1 MPFLTEWDL
10 AVGNFPLIRDAVR
23 GALHVEAVEDGIS
36 ISRLPG
42 WTRAQDGGD
51 LMIGRA
57 SSESSG
63 VRLVLTTAASWIEL
77 EMTFTRV
84 SLEWLGFPARPAA
97 VCLTTGGGHEESVF
111 FEEGDILQ
119 VGDRDQPP
127 VTVPGSPSI
136 VRFELPPADGDQ
148 TVEIWLP
155 HNSSIRLHRLR
166 ADSELRPG
174 NRTGPR
180 WIHYG
185 SSISQAAAADT
196 PLGVWPVIAA
206 RELGLDLLNLGLGG
220 SAHLDPFVARSI
232 RNEPAELITLKL
244 GINVVN
250 GATFRKRTFGPAV
263 HGFLDTIRE
272 GQPKTPVV
280 VIGPIFCP
288 AHEETPG
295 PTMSENGTVRG
306 SDIPRRP
313 NDGQLTLVEIRKI
326 LASIV
331 ESRAANDPNL
341 YFLDGLRLFGAGDAE
356 YLPDGLHPNA
366 AGYELM
372 GKRFTAITRSEP
384 WRPAISPS

>member
-1 MPFLTEWDL
+1 LTDL
-10 AVGNFPLIRDAVR
+10 YLVAGDFTLIRDAVR
-23 GALHVEAVEDGIS
+23 GALNVEAVADGIA

-42 WTRAQDGGD
+42 WTRAQYGEDP
-51 LMIGRA
+51 MTERA

-63 VRLVLTTAASWIEL
+63 VRLVFTSSASWIEL
-77 EMTFTRV
+77 EMTFTRI
-84 SLEWLGFPARPAA
+84 SLEWLGFPARSAA
-97 VCLTTGGGHEESVF
+97 VSITTGGGHEETVF
-111 FEEGDILQ
+111 FEEGNILQ
-119 VGDRDQPP
+119 IRPDQPP
-127 VTVPGSPSI
+127 VMVPGSPAL
-136 VRFELPPADGDQ
+136 VRFELPPADCHQ

-166 ADSELRPG
+166 SDAELRPG
-174 NRTGPR
+174 APTGPR

-185 SSISQAAAADT
+185 SSISQASEAET
-196 PLGVWPVIAA
+196 PLGVWSVIAA

-220 SAHLDPFVARSI
+220 SAQLDPFTARSI
-232 RNEPAELITLKL
+232 RDEPAALITLKL

-250 GATFRKRTFGPAV
+250 GATFRTRTFGPAV

-272 GQPKTPVV
+272 GQPETPIV
-280 VIGPIFCP
+280 VIAPIFCP

-295 PTMSENGTVRG
+295 PTMVENATARG

-331 ESRAANDPNL
+331 EARSANDPNL
-341 YFLDGLRLFGAGDAE
+341 YFLDGLRLFGSDDAE
-356 YLPDGLHPNA
+356 YLPDDLHPDA

-372 GKRFTAITRSEP
+372 GKRFTAIARSEP
-384 WRPAISPS
+384 WLAASS